1 LSGERSTKTAHSQ
14 SNVSCS
20 ATRSAQ
26 KAPVRRQIHDH
37 LRDAQRQHLGIRKGA
52 AARSCTLVEEIVR
65 PEEHTHQ
72 QQLEVGVHNSAL
84 RVDGWVSSADFELFI
99 TGPSA
104 RTTTHIAES
113 II

>member
-1 LSGERSTKTAHSQ
+1 
-14 SNVSCS
+14 
-20 ATRSAQ
+20 
-26 KAPVRRQIHDH
+26 
-37 LRDAQRQHLGIRKGA
+37 
-52 AARSCTLVEEIVR
+52 VEEIFR